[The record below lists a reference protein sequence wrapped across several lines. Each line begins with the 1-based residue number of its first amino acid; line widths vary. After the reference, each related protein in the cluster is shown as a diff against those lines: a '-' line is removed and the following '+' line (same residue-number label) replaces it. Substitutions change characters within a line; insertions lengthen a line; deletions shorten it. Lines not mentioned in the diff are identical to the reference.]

1 MKVKRILAGGTA
13 ALMALSLAACTA
25 EEGGEANK
33 ELEKITV
40 CLDWTPNTNHTG
52 LYVAQAKGYF
62 KEAGLEVEIV
72 QPPEGGTSAALCAA
86 GQSQFAIEA
95 QDTMAASLAID
106 DPLPI
111 TAVAALI
118 QHNTSGII
126 SRKGEGMDMP
136 KGMENHTYATWDN
149 PIEQAIL
156 KNLVEAGGGDFS
168 KVTLVP
174 NTFNNEA
181 AALEANQVDSIWIY
195 YAWAGI
201 NAELSGL
208 DFDYFALRD
217 LNPTFDYYTPVLI
230 ANNDYLAQHSD
241 SAKAFLN
248 AVKQGYEYAIAN
260 PEEAA
265 QILID
270 GDTTGSLK
278 GSEELV
284 VASQKWLAD
293 QYKADVDQW
302 GYIDPARWDGFYQ
315 WLWDNQLIARELPA
329 GTGFSNDYL
338 S

>member
-1 MKVKRILAGGTA
+1 MKINRLIAGGTA

-33 ELEKITV
+33 ALEKITL

-62 KEAGLEVEIV
+62 KDAGLEVEIV
-72 QPPEGGTSAALCAA
+72 QPPEGGAASMCAA
-86 GQSQFAIEA
+86 GQAQFAIDA
-95 QDTMAASLAID
+95 QDTMAASLAIEE
-106 DPLPI
+106 PLPI

-118 QHNTSGII
+118 QHNTSGIL
-126 SRKGEGMDMP
+126 SRKGEGMETP
-136 KGMENHTYATWDN
+136 KGMQGHTYATWDN

-156 KNLVEAGGGDFS
+156 KNLVEADGGDFS
-168 KVTLVP
+168 QVTLIP
-174 NTFNNEA
+174 NNITDEA
-181 AALEANQVDSIWIY
+181 AALKAQQVDSVWIY
-195 YAWAGI
+195 YAWGGI

-208 DFDYFALRD
+208 EFDYFDLRD
-217 LNPTFDYYTPVLI
+217 LNATFDYYTPVII
-230 ANNDYLAQHSD
+230 ANNDYLAQHGD

-270 GDTTGSLK
+270 GDTTGSLA

-293 QYKADVDQW
+293 QYKADVEQW

-315 WLWDNQLIARELPA
+315 WLWDNQLIEKQLPA
-329 GTGFSNDYL
+329 GTGFTNDYL
-338 S
+338 A

>member
-1 MKVKRILAGGTA
+1 MKAKRILAGGTA

-62 KEAGLEVEIV
+62 KDAGLEVEIV
-72 QPPEGGTSAALCAA
+72 QPPEGGAASMCAA
-86 GQSQFAIEA
+86 GQAQFAIDA
-95 QDTMAASLAID
+95 QDTIAASLAID

-126 SRKGEGMDMP
+126 SRKGEGMDTP

-156 KNLVEAGGGDFS
+156 KNLVEADGGDFS
-168 KVTLVP
+168 KVTLIP
-174 NTFNNEA
+174 NNITDEA
-181 AALEANQVDSIWIY
+181 AALKAHQADAIWIY
-195 YAWAGI
+195 YAWSGI

-260 PEEAA
+260 PEESA

-315 WLWDNQLIARELPA
+315 WLWDNQLIAKELPA